1 MSDNTNKLKNKTP
14 NINKITV
21 QNKTNNL
28 NIKSNKPKKIIMN
41 KIVDDKDDDI
51 ENVKVNKPK
60 KIIMNKNVDDKIGD
74 VENVKVNKPKRV
86 IVNKKNINNDKSS
99 DSSSDNNGDDDDD
112 GDDDDTTT
120 DVPLITELSLNKK
133 ETYHY
138 KAIDRYYKTLDMKN
152 IQTFIGIVEKK
163 LKVSLRLIDWFVTK
177 YSPKYNIRLDCKDGN
192 KIIENGF
199 NVHISYKAQL
209 LSFRKKYFDP
219 FRRKKRLKFKY
230 FFDKD
235 KKVYLCTTIGQLN
248 FFKWAFTNG
257 IVDYVLNNSDILSKS
272 MTAANKLEKLEKI
285 KKKDSE
291 VAISATTSDTET
303 NVNNKVVVK
312 KELKKNKKP
321 GIFPKEIERSM
332 SLKF

>member
-1 MSDNTNKLKNKTP
+1 MSDNVNKLKNKGP
-14 NINKITV
+14 KINKINV
-21 QNKTNNL
+21 PNKADNL
-28 NIKSNKPKKIIMN
+28 NVKSNKTKKPAISKNI
-41 KIVDDKDDDI
+41 KIVDNDNNKNNIADDD
-51 ENVKVNKPK
+51 NK
-60 KIIMNKNVDDKIGD
+60 D
-74 VENVKVNKPKRV
+74 
-86 IVNKKNINNDKSS
+86 NDTITGS
-99 DSSSDNNGDDDDD
+99 DTS
-112 GDDDDTTT
+112 DDDDTTT

-177 YSPKYNIRLDCKDGN
+177 YSPKYNIRLDCNDGG

-235 KKVYLCTTIGQLN
+235 KKVFLCTTIGQLN

-272 MTAANKLEKLEKI
+272 MTAANKVDKIEKI

-291 VAISATTSDTET
+291 VATSATASET
-303 NVNNKVVVK
+303 DKEINKVNVK

-321 GIFPKEIERSM
+321 GIVAKEIERSM